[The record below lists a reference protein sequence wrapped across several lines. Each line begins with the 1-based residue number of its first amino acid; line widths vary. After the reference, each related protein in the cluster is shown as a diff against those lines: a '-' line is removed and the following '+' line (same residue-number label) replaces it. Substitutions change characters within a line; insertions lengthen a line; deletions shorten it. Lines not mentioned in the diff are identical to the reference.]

1 MIKKGRNM
9 NVNSISNFVE
19 KHIASLGVKK
29 NDNLVV
35 HADITSF
42 GIYHKKLLS
51 IIIRILMKKIGIYG
65 TIAFPLYNTTL
76 DKKDIINLKKD
87 YGKNENSILSSY
99 FFKKYNPIKTSSIFH
114 SHIVRGK
121 LENKFKKNKNF
132 ESFGKNSDFDL
143 FYRYSFKLLLLGCDA
158 SKGCTYLHHIENKK
172 PKKYRKKK
180 RFKLKIKLD
189 KKLKKIDVNYSVRK
203 KNILLNFNKIFF
215 LPKVKKITKKSKLK
229 FGYSYFVNIR
239 EFDQVCT
246 NLINKNPK
254 ILLA

>member
-1 MIKKGRNM
+1 M
-9 NVNSISNFVE
+9 NVNSISNFIE
-19 KHIASLGVKK
+19 KHITSLGVKK
-29 NDNLVV
+29 NDNLIV

-65 TIAFPLYNTTL
+65 TIAFPLYNTSL

-87 YGKNENSILSSY
+87 YGKNENSILSSH
-99 FFKKYNPIKTSSIFH
+99 FFKNYSPIKTYSIFH

-172 PKKYRKKK
+172 PREYRKKK
-180 RFKLKIKLD
+180 RFKLKIKLN
-189 KKLKKIDVNYSVRK
+189 KKIKKIHVNYSVRK

-229 FGYSYFVNIR
+229 FGYSYFISIR
-239 EFDQVCT
+239 ELDRVCT

>member
-1 MIKKGRNM
+1 M

-19 KHIASLGVKK
+19 KHIASLGIKK
-29 NDNLVV
+29 NDNVIV

-42 GIYHKKLLS
+42 GIFHKKLLS
-51 IIIRILMKKIGIYG
+51 IIIRVLMKKIGING

-76 DKKDIINLKKD
+76 NKKDRINIKKD
-87 YGKNENSILSSY
+87 YGKNENSVLSSF

-121 LENKFKKNKNF
+121 LENEFKKNMNF

-143 FYRYSFKLLLLGCDA
+143 FYRYNFKLLLLGCDA

-172 PKKYRKKK
+172 PKEYR
-180 RFKLKIKLD
+180 
-189 KKLKKIDVNYSVRK
+189 KLKKFELKINLNNKFKKIHVNYSVRK

-229 FGYSYFVNIR
+229 FGYSYLVNIR

-246 NLINKNPK
+246 SLINKNPK